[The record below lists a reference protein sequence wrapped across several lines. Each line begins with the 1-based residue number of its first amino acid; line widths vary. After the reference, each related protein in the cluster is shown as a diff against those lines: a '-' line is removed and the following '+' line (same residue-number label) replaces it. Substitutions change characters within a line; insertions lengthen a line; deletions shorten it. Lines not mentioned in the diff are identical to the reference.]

1 MKFHLNRNIDA
12 PEAGLMLQPKLLW
25 LTKSP
30 DGLVS
35 DKSKEEISKIGLPYT
50 NTNIL
55 YTVLKYYTHIQM
67 TMGLSQITF
76 SDFILYTFDSSIMI
90 RTQFDAD
97 HFFVS
102 TAKTKYLGFT
112 LQKLVTIIKNCST

>member
-35 DKSKEEISKIGLPYT
+35 DKSKEEISKRGLPYT

-55 YTVLKYYTHIQM
+55 YTALKYYTPIQM

>member
-35 DKSKEEISKIGLPYT
+35 DKSKEEISKTGLPYT

-55 YTVLKYYTHIQM
+55 YTALKYYTPIQM

>member
-12 PEAGLMLQPKLLW
+12 PEAGLMLQPKVLW

-35 DKSKEEISKIGLPYT
+35 DKSKEEISKRGLPYT

>member
-35 DKSKEEISKIGLPYT
+35 DKSKEEISKRGLPYT

-55 YTVLKYYTHIQM
+55 YTVLKYYTPIQM

>member
-35 DKSKEEISKIGLPYT
+35 DKSKEEISKRGLPYT

-97 HFFVS
+97 QFFVS

>member
-12 PEAGLMLQPKLLW
+12 PEAGLVLQPKLLW

-35 DKSKEEISKIGLPYT
+35 DESKEEISKRGLPYT

-55 YTVLKYYTHIQM
+55 YTVLKYYTPIQM

>member
-12 PEAGLMLQPKLLW
+12 PEAGLMLQPNLLW

-35 DKSKEEISKIGLPYT
+35 DKSKEEISKTGLPYT

-102 TAKTKYLGFT
+102 TAKTKYFPQRLYAT
-112 LQKLVTIIKNCST
+112 KTSNHY

>member
-35 DKSKEEISKIGLPYT
+35 DKSKEEISKRGLSYT

-55 YTVLKYYTHIQM
+55 YTVLKYYTPIQM